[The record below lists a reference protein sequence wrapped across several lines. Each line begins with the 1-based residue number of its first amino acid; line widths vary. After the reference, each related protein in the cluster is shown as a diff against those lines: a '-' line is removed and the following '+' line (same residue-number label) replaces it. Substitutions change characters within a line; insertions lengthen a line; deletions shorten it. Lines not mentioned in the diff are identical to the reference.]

1 MKKDT
6 MTLEKAKKTP
16 AGGVLVGKREGQT
29 MIYDDATVGG
39 YFVGKLHKEGGIK
52 GINKTTGQPIEVQS
66 SEVIITAPAVA
77 DQTKREFE
85 GQMLTNREILSKINV
100 SGGGVSFEQG
110 GDVPSELYFN
120 GSSYNYGGK
129 TMTDYEIMQAMNG
142 CGCDEEYKNGGNVT
156 DYQKKIADLKRENK
170 STFPKV
176 PTNKIFFNQVEVLP
190 ASVVSTAD
198 PYLEDETKLPIE
210 SVDLKSI
217 VPSQRNVTIPNIE
230 STKDVESYPI
240 LFKLND
246 KYYVLDGHHRI
257 TNAILKDEK
266 EVMAYVYDYKDQN
279 LEFGGLSKGKSVED
293 IANMHNVSVSEI
305 NSQLQKGIEVESEHT
320 SDKKLAEKIA
330 KDHLVE
336 NPNYYTILDKV
347 GLSDGG
353 EIENLIKEGKI
364 DLKFY
369 ETTPSNAREYG
380 IECENPIYIQTLH
393 ITKEN
398 RLNGLGKKTLK
409 YLEDYCKKNG
419 NDVIFG
425 KINNNV
431 EFTKDER
438 TNYLS
443 DVELIKYWLHDN
455 GYAVNDDN
463 NDFHKVVN
471 VRYNQIENNKKF
483 INWFVGWYKDDVYKK
498 MNIIVSIPFFDYNYG
513 VDNVN
518 KDNIVVLDIFEKK
531 DQNIDAKKYLKEICD
546 KADDYGVIIL
556 LEPEPRFN
564 YIQDNESK
572 KQKITKEYLINY
584 YSKFDFEKIKNKE
597 FLIRLPKNKNKIF
610 NNGGQLDLV
619 EESKKGDHP
628 SRDLNN
634 YNDVMDLGAD
644 GEVGI
649 ENGLAFADGGGIKSS
664 NEQPSVVTT
673 IEDGW
678 KVSKYRDGKEI
689 YKKEDKNYNYEI
701 LKNKRGE
708 VSLTVIVLSSIHG
721 ESFNRTYSDVITE
734 YFDSVQEAKKH
745 VKEKYENMNLTTNK
759 NYGQTLSPQVYE
771 WSKVPSIFKN
781 ITNTKKVPFINNPI
795 DKGLGSILEPFLDKN
810 PDSERLNL
818 TGVNFDE
825 NGITATNAHILI
837 TLPYPNE
844 KYNGVYDINK
854 VKKSNSNESLLINE
868 KYAQY
873 ENVIP
878 KKQDAGTP
886 YLVDVFKLLQYTKT
900 AIKYANTT
908 TFHISFRFGD
918 DIKIGFNGKYLI
930 DILTTLLKLGHKEV
944 YAFIYLPSRGVVFT
958 TNKNYELGND
968 EILLIMPKFAY
979 DFDGYGAE
987 DVNNERG
994 LKVYY
999 DFNDNEI
1006 HNADGSVAEYKL
1018 KYESNMIL
1026 DDEYLDLVQSFLN
1039 KTQKHSLFSLS
1050 FAKIENK
1057 VLTVSD
1063 LEIDIKIKNVD
1074 APDGL
1079 YEFYN
1084 KAPMI
1089 TMNPIDDYP
1098 SQRVF
1103 NKNEVNERNYFGE
1116 IKGQN
1121 TAFEFITFSEVF
1133 EFYLDKLLLSVGKDD
1148 LRPTM
1153 SGICIKKTYDNQI
1166 FLVTTNSHTLCKIN
1180 ITEYCEFE
1188 KDDRELEY
1196 ILPVSYLKQFVKLAD
1211 GSLHFKCSKANIFIE
1226 TENIDFVARTIDG
1239 RYSKY
1244 DAIIPRTTTQKI
1256 VFDHVVMNN
1265 CLSSEKV
1272 EKFIEKYSK
1281 IYSLIFANEGNTL
1294 FLKVQKEIGYDTF
1307 ELIDKIELCQI
1318 DFNYE
1323 QVDTNI
1329 SLDKSVF
1336 LMMPFR
1342 DDFKKN
1348 QHFAFGKKLFE
1359 VMLDTITDTEVEC
1372 YFTEP
1377 LKAYIFPID
1386 AIDYKKTLPEEK
1398 TKQQPKKVAKAK
1410 KEAVNVEK
1418 EQIREAIETLLMLAE
1433 IEENEEQ
1440 RKEIYEAL
1448 EVINMLKEESF
1459 ESGGIMSR
1467 KLTFEPIRT
1476 PLN

>member
-1 MKKDT
+1 
-6 MTLEKAKKTP
+6 MTLEKAKQTP

-52 GINKTTGQPIEVQS
+52 GINKTTGQPIEIQS

-110 GDVPSELYFN
+110 GDVPNELYYT

-198 PYLEDETKLPIE
+198 PYLEDETKLPTE

-266 EVMAYVYDYKDQN
+266 EVMAYVFDYKEQN
-279 LEFGGLSKGKSVED
+279 SNKFD
-293 IANMHNVSVSEI
+293 
-305 NSQLQKGIEVESEHT
+305 
-320 SDKKLAEKIA
+320 
-330 KDHLVE
+330 
-336 NPNYYTILDKV
+336 
-347 GLSDGG
+347 DGG
-353 EIENLIKEGKI
+353 EIEN
-364 DLKFY
+364 
-369 ETTPSNAREYG
+369 
-380 IECENPIYIQTLH
+380 
-393 ITKEN
+393 
-398 RLNGLGKKTLK
+398 
-409 YLEDYCKKNG
+409 
-419 NDVIFG
+419 
-425 KINNNV
+425 
-431 EFTKDER
+431 
-438 TNYLS
+438 
-443 DVELIKYWLHDN
+443 
-455 GYAVNDDN
+455 
-463 NDFHKVVN
+463 
-471 VRYNQIENNKKF
+471 NKKL

-546 KADDYGVIIL
+546 KADDYGVIIF

-644 GEVGI
+644 GEVGM
-649 ENGLAFADGGGIKSS
+649 ENGLAFADGG
-664 NEQPSVVTT
+664 EL
-673 IEDGW
+673 
-678 KVSKYRDGKEI
+678 
-689 YKKEDKNYNYEI
+689 NYA
-701 LKNKRGE
+701 G
-708 VSLTVIVLSSIHG
+708 G
-721 ESFNRTYSDVITE
+721 G
-734 YFDSVQEAKKH
+734 A
-745 VKEKYENMNLTTNK
+745 
-759 NYGQTLSPQVYE
+759 TLSAEVFE
-771 WSKVPSIFKN
+771 WNKVPTNYRN
-781 ITNTKKVPFINNPI
+781 ITKVKKVPFTNNPM
-795 DKGLGSILEPFLDKN
+795 DKGLDSIIAPFLGKDELR
-810 PDSERLNL
+810 PV
-818 TGVNFDE
+818 GMGINFDK
-825 NGITATNAHILI
+825 NGITATDFHKLI

-844 KYNGVYDINK
+844 KYEGIYDVNR
-854 VKKSNSNESLLINE
+854 VKKIKADQPILIDGN
-868 KYAQY
+868 YPNY
-873 ENVIP
+873 EAIIP
-878 KKQDAGTP
+878 KSNIISG
-886 YLVDVFKLLQYTKT
+886 YEVDVYKLLQYTKT
-900 AIKYANTT
+900 AINYANKTT
-908 TFHISFRFGD
+908 KGISFKFGD
-918 DIKIGFNGKYLI
+918 NERIGFNGSLLLEV
-930 DILTTLLKLGHKEV
+930 LTASLKLGHEKL
-944 YAFIYLPSRGVVFT
+944 YAKITAPNRAMVLSP
-958 TNKNYELGND
+958 NKNYEVGND
-968 EILLIMPKFAY
+968 DILLIMPIMLTSTFGTIT
-979 DFDGYGAE
+979 GYGAE
-987 DVNNERG
+987 DIDYNRSI
-994 LKVYY
+994 KAYF
-999 DFNDNEI
+999 DFNDSEI
-1006 HNADGSVAEYKL
+1006 HNADGSVAEFKMQ
-1018 KYESNMIL
+1018 YENNLSV
-1026 DDEYLDLVQSFLN
+1026 DDSYLGLLN
-1039 KTQKHSLFSLS
+1039 KITSKNNKLPICDYAKVEDGKMTATDLDISLII
-1050 FAKIENK
+1050 KDVNMPNGIY
-1057 VLTVSD
+1057 
-1063 LEIDIKIKNVD
+1063 EIV
-1074 APDGL
+1074 
-1079 YEFYN
+1079 N
-1084 KAPMI
+1084 KAPNI
-1089 TMNPIDDYP
+1089 TMYPIEDFP
-1098 SQRVF
+1098 KERVF
-1103 NKNEVNERNYFGE
+1103 DKSEYETHWKEKR
-1116 IKGQN
+1116 Q
-1121 TAFEFITFSEVF
+1121 TAFEFVTFSEVF

-1148 LRPTM
+1148 LRPVM
-1153 SGICIKKTYDNQI
+1153 SGICIKKTAQNEM
-1166 FLVTTNSHTLCKIN
+1166 FLVTTNAHTLCKIN
-1180 ITEYCEFE
+1180 ITEYCEFN

-1196 ILPVSYLKQFVKLAD
+1196 ILPVKYLNDFVKLAD
-1211 GSLHFKCSKANIFIE
+1211 GSLHFKCSLSNIFIE
-1226 TENIDFVARTIDG
+1226 AENLDFIGKTIDG
-1239 RYSKY
+1239 KY
-1244 DAIIPRTTTQKI
+1244 PNYEAVIPKQNDKMI
-1256 VFDHVVMNN
+1256 VFDHAQMNK
-1265 CLSSEKV
+1265 CLKSPEV
-1272 EKFIEKYSK
+1272 ANQVAKYKGNKDVFFTLS
-1281 IYSLIFANEGNTL
+1281 NEGNNL
-1294 FLKVQKEIGYDTF
+1294 FLKVTKEIRFNVEYQ
-1307 ELIDKIELCQI
+1307 LVDKIKLCEI
-1318 DFNYE
+1318 EFNYE

-1329 SLDKSVF
+1329 GLDKSVF
-1336 LMMPFR
+1336 LLMPSKDEFKENQYFSFR
-1342 DDFKKN
+1342 KEFFDT
-1348 QHFAFGKKLFE
+1348 
-1359 VMLDTITDTEVEC
+1359 MLETITDTEVEC

-1377 LKAYIFPID
+1377 NRAYIFPID

-1418 EQIREAIETLLMLAE
+1418 EQVREAIETLLMLAE

-1448 EVINMLKEESF
+1448 EIINMLKEESF

>member
-6 MTLEKAKKTP
+6 ITLDEAKKTP

-52 GINKTTGQPIEVQS
+52 GINKSTGQPIEVQS

-77 DQTKREFE
+77 DQTKKEFQGE
-85 GQMLTNREILSKINV
+85 MLTNREILSKINV

-129 TMTDYEIMQAMNG
+129 TMTDYEIMQSMNS
-142 CGCDEEYKNGGNVT
+142 CGCDEEYKNGGSLNE
-156 DYQKKIADLKRENK
+156 YQQKIADLKRENK

-198 PYLEDETKLPIE
+198 PYLENETKLPTE
-210 SVDLKSI
+210 MVDLKSI

-266 EVMAYVYDYKDQN
+266 EVMAYVFDYKEQN
-279 LEFGGLSKGKSVED
+279 
-293 IANMHNVSVSEI
+293 
-305 NSQLQKGIEVESEHT
+305 
-320 SDKKLAEKIA
+320 
-330 KDHLVE
+330 
-336 NPNYYTILDKV
+336 
-347 GLSDGG
+347 
-353 EIENLIKEGKI
+353 
-364 DLKFY
+364 
-369 ETTPSNAREYG
+369 SN
-380 IECENPIYIQTLH
+380 
-393 ITKEN
+393 
-398 RLNGLGKKTLK
+398 
-409 YLEDYCKKNG
+409 
-419 NDVIFG
+419 IF
-425 KINNNV
+425 
-431 EFTKDER
+431 D
-438 TNYLS
+438 
-443 DVELIKYWLHDN
+443 
-455 GYAVNDDN
+455 
-463 NDFHKVVN
+463 
-471 VRYNQIENNKKF
+471 
-483 INWFVGWYKDDVYKK
+483 
-498 MNIIVSIPFFDYNYG
+498 
-513 VDNVN
+513 
-518 KDNIVVLDIFEKK
+518 
-531 DQNIDAKKYLKEICD
+531 
-546 KADDYGVIIL
+546 
-556 LEPEPRFN
+556 
-564 YIQDNESK
+564 
-572 KQKITKEYLINY
+572 
-584 YSKFDFEKIKNKE
+584 
-597 FLIRLPKNKNKIF
+597 
-610 NNGGQLDLV
+610 NGGQLNLV

-634 YNDVMDLGAD
+634 YNDVLDMEAD
-644 GEVGI
+644 GMVGA
-649 ENGLAFADGGGIKSS
+649 ESGLYAGGGGIKSS
-664 NEQPSVVTT
+664 IEQPSVVTT
-673 IEDGW
+673 TEDGW
-678 KVSKYRDGKEI
+678 KVSRYRDGKEI
-689 YKKEDKNYNYEI
+689 YKKIDEKYSYEI

-734 YFDSVQEAKKH
+734 YFDSVEKAKKY
-745 VKEKYENMNLTTNK
+745 VEENYEKMNLTTNK

-918 DIKIGFNGKYLI
+918 DMKIGFNGKYLI

-1050 FAKIENK
+1050 FAKIEDK

-1089 TMNPIDDYP
+1089 TMNPIDDFP
-1098 SQRVF
+1098 SQRIF
-1103 NKNEVNERNYFGE
+1103 NKNEVNEGNYLGE

-1121 TAFEFITFSEVF
+1121 TAFEFVTFSEVF
-1133 EFYLDKLLLSVGKDD
+1133 EFYLDKLLLSVGNDN
-1148 LRPTM
+1148 LRPIMT
-1153 SGICIKKTYDNQI
+1153 GICIKKTSDNQM
-1166 FLVTTNSHTLCKIN
+1166 FLVTTNAHTLCKIN
-1180 ITEYCEFE
+1180 ITEYCEFD
-1188 KDDRELEY
+1188 KDDKELEY
-1196 ILPVSYLKQFVKLAD
+1196 ILPVNYLKQFVKLAD

-1226 TENIDFVARTIDG
+1226 AENIDFVARTIDG

-1265 CLSSEKV
+1265 CLSNEKV

-1281 IYSLIFANEGNTL
+1281 IASLIFANEGNTL
-1294 FLKVQKEIGYDTF
+1294 FLKAQKEIRYNIEY
-1307 ELIDKIELCQI
+1307 ELIDKIELCEI
-1318 DFNYE
+1318 DFNYQ

-1336 LMMPFR
+1336 LLMPVK
-1342 DDFKKN
+1342 DEFKEN
-1348 QHFAFGKKLFE
+1348 QYFAFGKKLFE
-1359 VMLDTITDTEVEC
+1359 VMLETITDTEVEC
-1372 YFTEP
+1372 YFSEP
-1377 LKAYIFPID
+1377 LKAYVFPID

-1418 EQIREAIETLLMLAE
+1418 EQVREAIETLLMLAE

-1448 EVINMLKEESF
+1448 EIINMLKEESF

>member
-1 MKKDT
+1 
-6 MTLEKAKKTP
+6 MTLEKAKQTP

-110 GDVPSELYFN
+110 GDVPNELYYT

-198 PYLEDETKLPIE
+198 PYLEDETKLPTE

-266 EVMAYVYDYKDQN
+266 EVMAYVYDYKAEN

-369 ETTPSNAREYG
+369 ETTPSHAREYG
-380 IECENPIYIQTLH
+380 IECENPIYIQTLY
-393 ITKEN
+393 IKKEN

-409 YLEDYCKKNG
+409 YVDDYCKKNG
-419 NDVIFG
+419 KDVIFG
-425 KINNNV
+425 HVSNEV

-443 DVELIKYWLHDN
+443 DVELMKYWLHDN
-455 GYAVNDDN
+455 GYAINDDN

-471 VRYNQIENNKKF
+471 V
-483 INWFVGWYKDDVYKK
+483 
-498 MNIIVSIPFFDYNYG
+498 
-513 VDNVN
+513 
-518 KDNIVVLDIFEKK
+518 
-531 DQNIDAKKYLKEICD
+531 KY
-546 KADDYGVIIL
+546 
-556 LEPEPRFN
+556 
-564 YIQDNESK
+564 
-572 KQKITKEYLINY
+572 
-584 YSKFDFEKIKNKE
+584 
-597 FLIRLPKNKNKIF
+597 

-628 SRDLNN
+628 ARDFNN
-634 YNDVMDLGAD
+634 YNDLLDVAVDGQVGA
-644 GEVGI
+644 
-649 ENGLAFADGGGIKSS
+649 ENGL
-664 NEQPSVVTT
+664 
-673 IEDGW
+673 
-678 KVSKYRDGKEI
+678 
-689 YKKEDKNYNYEI
+689 
-701 LKNKRGE
+701 
-708 VSLTVIVLSSIHG
+708 
-721 ESFNRTYSDVITE
+721 SFNEGGELSY
-734 YFDSVQEAKKH
+734 A
-745 VKEKYENMNLTTNK
+745 NG
-759 NYGQTLSPQVYE
+759 GQTLSPQVYE

-854 VKKSNSNESLLINE
+854 LKKSNSNESLLINE

-873 ENVIP
+873 ESVIP
-878 KKQDAGTP
+878 KKEDAGTP

-918 DIKIGFNGKYLI
+918 DMKIGFNGKYLI

-944 YAFIYLPSRGVVFT
+944 YAFIYLPSRSVVFT

-968 EILLIMPKFAY
+968 EILLIMPKFTY
-979 DFDGYGAE
+979 DFDGYGAVDNFE
-987 DVNNERG
+987 YGSKKEI
-994 LKVYY
+994 KAYY

-1039 KTQKHSLFSLS
+1039 KTQKHHLFSLS
-1050 FAKIENK
+1050 FAKIEDK

-1089 TMNPIDDYP
+1089 TMNPIDDFP
-1098 SQRVF
+1098 SQRIF
-1103 NKNEVNERNYFGE
+1103 NKNEVIENNYLGE
-1116 IKGQN
+1116 VKGQN
-1121 TAFEFITFSEVF
+1121 SAFEFVTFSEVF
-1133 EFYLDKLLLSVGKDD
+1133 EFYLDKLLLSVGKDN
-1148 LRPTM
+1148 LRPTLT
-1153 SGICIKKTYDNQI
+1153 GICIKKTSDNQM
-1166 FLVTTNSHTLCKIN
+1166 FLVTTNAHTLCKIN
-1180 ITEYCEFE
+1180 ITEYCEFD

-1196 ILPVSYLKQFVKLAD
+1196 ILPVNYLKQFVKLAD

-1226 TENIDFVARTIDG
+1226 AENIDFVARTIDG

-1256 VFDHVVMNN
+1256 VFDHVAMNN

-1294 FLKVQKEIGYDTF
+1294 FLKAQKEIRYNIEY
-1307 ELIDKIELCQI
+1307 ELIDKIELCEI
-1318 DFNYE
+1318 DFNYQ
-1323 QVDTNI
+1323 QVNTNI

-1336 LMMPFR
+1336 LLMPVK
-1342 DDFKKN
+1342 DEFKEN
-1348 QHFAFGKKLFE
+1348 QYFAFGKKLFE
-1359 VMLDTITDTEVEC
+1359 VMLETITDTEVEC
-1372 YFTEP
+1372 YFSEP
-1377 LKAYIFPID
+1377 LKAYVFPID

-1418 EQIREAIETLLMLAE
+1418 EQVREAIETLLMLAE

-1448 EVINMLKEESF
+1448 EILNMLKEESF
-1459 ESGGIMSR
+1459 ESGGMMSK

-1476 PLN
+1476 PLNNY